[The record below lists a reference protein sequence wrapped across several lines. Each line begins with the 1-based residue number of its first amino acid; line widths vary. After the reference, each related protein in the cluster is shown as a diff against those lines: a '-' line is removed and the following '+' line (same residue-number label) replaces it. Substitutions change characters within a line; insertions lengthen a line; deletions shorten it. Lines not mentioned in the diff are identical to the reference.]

1 MTTFDAEQQDA
12 LMDQQFQVDTP
23 PGQRLR
29 RALNFT
35 GGPDGKLPV
44 SRPRPLVVPVAKT
57 NEH

>member
-1 MTTFDAEQQDA
+1 MTTLDAEQQDA
-12 LMDQQFQVDTP
+12 VVAPQFQVDTP

-29 RALNFT
+29 WALNFT